1 MGKRWLIVAIVLL
14 YVAAVYGGASL
25 KGEYSHVSQYIS
37 ELNATGSA
45 WGWQIGYLGLLPLGL
60 LALITFPVI
69 APSTRLSGA
78 SQIGYW
84 MLIAEPI
91 AYAGSTFAPCDPGC
105 PSTGSLSQNIHNV
118 LGGVTLLITT
128 IGLALLFFNDM
139 VGVKKRVGWLLLAGM
154 YISLYA
160 LALIPDFA
168 PWRGLLQ
175 RLAEGIL
182 YGCLCLVG
190 WRLLAAEEDSS
201 AEE

>member
-1 MGKRWLIVAIVLL
+1 M
-14 YVAAVYGGASL
+14 
-25 KGEYSHVSQYIS
+25 
-37 ELNATGSA
+37 
-45 WGWQIGYLGLLPLGL
+45 

-69 APSTRLSGA
+69 APSTRLSGV

-105 PSTGSLSQNIHNV
+105 PSTGSLSQNVHNV

-128 IGLALLFFNDM
+128 IGLALLFFNDRIAP
-139 VGVKKRVGWLLLAGM
+139 KKRAGWLLLAGM

-160 LALIPDFA
+160 LALVPDFA

-182 YGCLCLVG
+182 YGCWCLVG

-201 AEE
+201 AAK

>member
-14 YVAAVYGGASL
+14 YIAAVYGGASL

-37 ELNATGSA
+37 ELNARGSA
-45 WGWQIGYLGLLPLGL
+45 WGWQIGYLGFLPLGL
-60 LALITFPVI
+60 LALASFPVI
-69 APSTRLSGA
+69 APSVRLSGV
-78 SQIGYW
+78 SQIGFW

-105 PSTGSLSQNIHNV
+105 PSTGSISQNVHNV

-128 IGLALLFFNDM
+128 TGLALLFFNERLAL
-139 VGVKKRVGWLLLAGM
+139 KKRVVWLLLAGM

-160 LALIPDFA
+160 LALVPDFA

-175 RLAEGIL
+175 RIAEGVL
-182 YGCLCLVG
+182 YGCLCLVS

-201 AEE
+201 AAK